1 MSDYQVSKFMTF
13 IFILY
18 LRGNKMFKTVKS
30 AANLV
35 SGTNCARAL
44 LVVYGVALVTQVL
57 QGYVTV

>member
-1 MSDYQVSKFMTF
+1 
-13 IFILY
+13 
-18 LRGNKMFKTVKS
+18 MFKTVKS

-35 SGTNCARAL
+35 SGANCARAL